1 MLASLGAKFTPRSCA
16 SPASEASSSTYH
28 TVLPFAVP
36 GYSGS
41 RTVSLLRST
50 WSALSSVSLFRGS
63 RPVDWPSPPALTA
76 VALAGAAFAP
86 PDPTVV
92 STAETAT
99 STAAAAASHHLRF
112 KIFICCPSPPAGPE
126 HPGAATY
133 HRAVSHTPR
142 WCPRRTGFL
151 PPAGAEKDYGKMTRS
166 LDAAAGGYVPVSPPR
181 RAPRPAAPRSPRR
194 TARTRAG
201 APR

>member
-1 MLASLGAKFTPRSCA
+1 MSRPG
-16 SPASEASSSTYH
+16 PASEASSSTYH

-63 RPVDWPSPPALTA
+63 RPVRWPSPPALAA
-76 VALAGAAFAP
+76 VASGGAAFAP

-99 STAAAAASHHLRF
+99 STAAAAARHHLRF
-112 KIFICCPSPPAGPE
+112 TIFICCPSPPAGPE
-126 HPGAATY
+126 HHGAATC
-133 HRAVSHTPR
+133 HRAVWLTPGMCAR
-142 WCPRRTGFL
+142 QAGFL
-151 PPAGAEKDYGKMTRS
+151 PPAGAQ
-166 LDAAAGGYVPVSPPR
+166 
-181 RAPRPAAPRSPRR
+181 
-194 TARTRAG
+194 
-201 APR
+201 

>member
-126 HPGAATY
+126 HPGR
-133 HRAVSHTPR
+133 RAVTALSGLPLVCVR
-142 WCPRRTGFL
+142 GRPGSYR
-151 PPAGAEKDYGKMTRS
+151 PPARRRITEK
-166 LDAAAGGYVPVSPPR
+166 
-181 RAPRPAAPRSPRR
+181 
-194 TARTRAG
+194 
-201 APR
+201 